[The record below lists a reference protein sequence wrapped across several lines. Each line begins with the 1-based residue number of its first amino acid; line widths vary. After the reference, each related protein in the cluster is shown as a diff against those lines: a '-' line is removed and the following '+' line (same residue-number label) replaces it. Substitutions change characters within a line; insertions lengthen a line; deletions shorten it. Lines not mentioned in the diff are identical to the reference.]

1 MSCEENNSLHH
12 KLQCTTAAATTT
24 AVTTTRRMAT
34 GNGVRIAN
42 QEINAD
48 FHKEIHQRYFAMTI
62 GSIGMMV
69 LMLIVILGCV
79 KMCGSYV
86 RREREALMSL
96 QGAANHQRRLDNGQI
111 P

>member
-1 MSCEENNSLHH
+1 
-12 KLQCTTAAATTT
+12 
-24 AVTTTRRMAT
+24 
-34 GNGVRIAN
+34 
-42 QEINAD
+42 
-48 FHKEIHQRYFAMTI
+48 MTI

-69 LMLIVILGCV
+69 LMLIVILGCA